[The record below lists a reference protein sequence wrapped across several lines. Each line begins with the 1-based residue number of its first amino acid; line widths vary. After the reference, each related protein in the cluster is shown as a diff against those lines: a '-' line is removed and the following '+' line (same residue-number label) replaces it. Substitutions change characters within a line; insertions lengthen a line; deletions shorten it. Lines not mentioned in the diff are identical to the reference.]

1 LILLYVNPRFI
12 SRLLGGAIVGL
23 ALSKIA
29 DATIPMK
36 GSVHSMRMRSRRLTV
51 SVAVV
56 AALAALLVAGCAD
69 SSTST
74 NSTPTTGGPSAGKVT
89 GLPGYQVSVFA
100 QGTASYF
107 GPDSLV
113 DDGTH
118 IFVDYQNK
126 TAKDCTDAATANSTV
141 VEYSLEGKVVKQFTV
156 PGHSDGMREDPGSH
170 LLWVT
175 SCEDGNPR
183 LVTIDP
189 SSGTITPY
197 TFPPTPH
204 GGGYDDLAFL
214 NGTTYIAASNPNT
227 NAAGVNVFPAVDS
240 VTLSGGNAVLTPV
253 LMGNANAKDLTTN
266 QTVQLNEID
275 PDSMTVDP
283 QGNLVLVNQGGS
295 EIVFISHPGAASQ
308 AVSRL
313 PVGDQLDDT
322 VWATRASGR
331 LLVAD
336 GVTNTIYW
344 IRYQF
349 KPYSVSGF
357 LYTEA
362 PDDSGVVGFVG
373 TIDPGTGL
381 ITPVVI
387 GLVHPTGMIFV
398 PDA

>member
-1 LILLYVNPRFI
+1 MV
-12 SRLLGGAIVGL
+12 RLVLG
-23 ALSKIA
+23 KNA
-29 DATIPMK
+29 DAIIPMK
-36 GSVHSMRMRSRRLTV
+36 GSVHTMRTRSRRLTA
-51 SVAVV
+51 SFAAV
-56 AALAALLVAGCAD
+56 AALVALLVAGCAT

-74 NSTPTTGGPSAGKVT
+74 TSTPLAGAGSTGKVT

-100 QGTASYF
+100 QGTTSYF

-113 DDGTH
+113 DDGSQ
-118 IFVDYQNK
+118 IIIDYQNK
-126 TAKDCTDAATANSTV
+126 TAKDCTDAATASSTV
-141 VEYSLEGKVVKQFTV
+141 VEYTPDGKVVKQFTV
-156 PGHSDGMREDPGSH
+156 PGHSDGMREDPSSH

-183 LVTIDP
+183 LVTIDS

-204 GGGYDDLAFL
+204 GGGYDDLAFV
-214 NGTTYIAASNPNT
+214 NGTAYIAASNPKT
-227 NAAGVNVFPAVDS
+227 NAAGVNVYPAVDS

-253 LMGNANAKDLTTN
+253 LMGNANAKDLTSS

-283 QGNLVLVNQGGS
+283 QGNLVLINQGGS
-295 EIVFISHPGAASQ
+295 EIVFISHPGAANQS
-308 AVSRL
+308 VSRL

-336 GVTNTIYW
+336 GVANTTYW

-349 KPYSVSGF
+349 KPYSVNGF

-381 ITPVVI
+381 VTPAVI